1 MPAIA
6 GPFVHFFRKF
16 TSSIG
21 SSLSFTR
28 SRSKFTGGSMD
39 SKSAKRVPSSSTT
52 ENSDAEALTTQRS
65 DGISKTIEA
74 SMYNI
79 PNDARSD
86 DDVELVSRDYTR
98 PDDAEKISGKNGRVT
113 GHEYA
118 GPWK

>member
-1 MPAIA
+1 
-6 GPFVHFFRKF
+6 
-16 TSSIG
+16 
-21 SSLSFTR
+21 
-28 SRSKFTGGSMD
+28 
-39 SKSAKRVPSSSTT
+39 
-52 ENSDAEALTTQRS
+52 
-65 DGISKTIEA
+65 
-74 SMYNI
+74 MYNI